1 LTLDATQVFD
11 PYDPPV
17 FAGFGQAVPQ
27 PRKKGPLRALTKA
40 QVQQLF
46 MRHSFEV
53 KIRQM
58 IDDNAGKLLIQTN
71 NRRKLDPRR
80 MQL

>member
-1 LTLDATQVFD
+1 MDATQVFD

-17 FAGFGQAVPQ
+17 FAGFGQVAPQ
-27 PRKKGPLRALTKA
+27 PRKKGPFRALTKA

-53 KIRQM
+53 NMM
-58 IDDNAGKLLIQTN
+58 I
-71 NRRKLDPRR
+71 
-80 MQL
+80 